1 MKKKNSHLLFIFCT
15 FAFLGFVFL
24 GQSLFSEQ
32 INEKLI
38 FPPLPIDEYLDTS
51 GCLGMDECKG
61 VLKGFYKDSSIDA
74 KRVIDSAKKLET
86 ILFSFISN
94 PINESLKTRDVDEEI
109 ELLTLYLMHANILI
123 FAHDMGAIKD
133 SKEIKQLDANIAI
146 FMQASKQ
153 TVQTYLKY
161 ADYLFLKLAHG
172 SNLAIHALPII
183 YRKVLL
189 IDRDNVEARV
199 KLAMWYITPSNENTS
214 NFRGFIESAE
224 KFIEE
229 LESVDRFN
237 ACLWY
242 SIYYMKCYNER
253 KGFEYLKQANMIF
266 PHHIYIAHLWNNYKN
281 GIIGM

>member
-32 INEKLI
+32 ISEKPI
-38 FPPLPIDEYLDTS
+38 FPPPPISKRLDMS
-51 GCLGMDECKG
+51 ECLDMDECKDI
-61 VLKGFYKDSSIDA
+61 LESFYKDSSMDA
-74 KRVIDSAKKLET
+74 KRVINSSKKLET
-86 ILFSFISN
+86 ILFSSIGRGMN
-94 PINESLKTRDVDEEI
+94 KRDVDAEAEI
-109 ELLTLYLMHANILI
+109 LALYLMHANILT

-133 SKEIKQLDANIAI
+133 ASVTKELDANIAI
-146 FMQASKQ
+146 FMQAIKQ

-161 ADYLFLKLAHG
+161 ADYLFLKLPHG

-253 KGFEYLKQANMIF
+253 KSFEYLKQANMIF
-266 PHHIYIAHLWNNYKN
+266 PHHVYIAHLWNNYKN

>member
-1 MKKKNSHLLFIFCT
+1 MIKKRISIYFLCT
-15 FAFLGFVFL
+15 FVFL
-24 GQSLFSEQ
+24 VQSLCSEQ

-38 FPPLPIDEYLDTS
+38 FPPLPIDEYLATS
-51 GCLGMDECKG
+51 RCLGMDECKG
-61 VLKGFYKDSSIDA
+61 VLEGFYKDSSIDA
-74 KRVIDSAKKLET
+74 KRVINSSKKLET
-86 ILFSFISN
+86 ILFSSIGRGVD
-94 PINESLKTRDVDEEI
+94 KRDVDVEADI
-109 ELLTLYLMHANILI
+109 LALYLIHANILI
-123 FAHDMGAIKD
+123 FAYDMGAIKD
-133 SKEIKQLDANIAI
+133 ASVTKELDANIAI
-146 FMQASKQ
+146 FMQAIKQ

-161 ADYLFLKLAHG
+161 ADYLFLKLPHG

-189 IDRDNVEARV
+189 MDSENAEARV

-266 PHHIYIAHLWNNYKN
+266 PHHVYIAHLWNNYKN